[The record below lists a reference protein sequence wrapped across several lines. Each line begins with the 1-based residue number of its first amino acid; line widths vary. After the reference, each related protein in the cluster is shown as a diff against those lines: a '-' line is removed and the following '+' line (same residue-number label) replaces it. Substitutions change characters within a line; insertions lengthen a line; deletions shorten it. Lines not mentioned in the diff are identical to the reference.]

1 VRSSRRD
8 FLTGGIAAS
17 AALALGLATT
27 LPGCSRRSDGR
38 TGALEVLVPSGPGG
52 GWDQT
57 ARSMQR
63 VLTEAALAANIRV
76 NNVPGGGG
84 AVGLA
89 RFLGEPGRAQALM
102 VSGLVMVGALAVSRA
117 PVRLIDATPI
127 ARLTGDYEV
136 IAVHAD
142 SPYASMRALLD
153 AFRAD
158 PARVSWA
165 GGAAG
170 GTDHI
175 LTGMIASA
183 AGVDPAHVAYVAYAG
198 GGQALAALL
207 GNQVT
212 CAVSG
217 WSELAPQIASGAL
230 RALAISAP
238 ERIPGS
244 AVPTLREAGLAL
256 DLANWR
262 GVFGAPGISG
272 EETDALVG
280 LMRQMTATP
289 GWRAELTRNGWTDLF
304 LHGAEFASFLADETA
319 RVGDVL
325 ARAGLSRP

>member
-1 VRSSRRD
+1 VQRSRRD
-8 FLTGGIAAS
+8 FLASGIAAT
-17 AALALGLATT
+17 ATLALGLP
-27 LPGCSRRSDGR
+27 LYGCSRQPDG
-38 TGALEVLVPSGPGG
+38 GSAVLEVLVPSGPGG

-63 VLTEAALAANIRV
+63 VLTEAALAESIRIT
-76 NNVPGGGG
+76 NVPGGGG

-89 RFLGEPGRAQALM
+89 RFLSERGRADVLM
-102 VSGLVMVGALAVSRA
+102 VSGLVMVGALAVSKA
-117 PVRLIDATPI
+117 PVRLADTVPI

-136 IAVHAD
+136 IAVHAG
-142 SPYASMRALLD
+142 SPYESMQALLD

-158 PARVSWA
+158 PAQVSWA

-175 LTGMIASA
+175 LTGMIAGA
-183 AGVDPAHVAYVAYAG
+183 AGVDPARVAYIAYAG
-198 GGQALAALL
+198 GGQAVAALL

-238 ERIPGS
+238 KRVPGS
-244 AVPTLREAGLAL
+244 DVPTLRDAGLAL

-262 GVFGAPGISG
+262 GVFGAPGLADVESEAFVGLIRQMVA
-272 EETDALVG
+272 TDA
-280 LMRQMTATP
+280 
-289 GWRAELTRNGWTDLF
+289 WRAELTRNGWTDLF
-304 LHGAEFASFLADETA
+304 LAGAAFASFLADETA
-319 RVGDVL
+319 RVGEVL
-325 ARAGLSRP
+325 ARAGLSTP

>member
-1 VRSSRRD
+1 VRASRRD
-8 FLTGGIAAS
+8 FLTSGFAA
-17 AALALGLATT
+17 AATLALSNA
-27 LPGCSRRSDGR
+27 LPGCSRRSE
-38 TGALEVLVPSGPGG
+38 GARSSLEVLVPSGPGG

-63 VLTEAALAANIRV
+63 VLTEAALAASIRV

-89 RFLGEPGRAQALM
+89 RFLGDRGRGDGLM
-102 VSGLVMVGALAVSRA
+102 VAGLVMIGALAVSRA
-117 PVRLIDATPI
+117 PLRLGDAVPI

-142 SPYASMRALLD
+142 SPYASMSTLLD

-158 PARVSWA
+158 PAQVSWA

-183 AGVDPAHVAYVAYAG
+183 TGVDPAHVAYVAYAG

-238 ERIPGS
+238 ERMPGS
-244 AVPTLREAGLAL
+244 TVPTLHESGLAL

-262 GVFGAPGISG
+262 GVFGAPEIASAQS
-272 EETDALVG
+272 DALVD
-280 LMRQMTATP
+280 LMRQMVATP
-289 GWRAELTRNGWTDLF
+289 AWATELERHGWTDLF
-304 LHGAEFASFLADETA
+304 LPGAEFASFVAGETA

-325 ARAGLSRP
+325 ARAGLGTP